1 MIGRII
7 LTKKLI
13 IVIVSIFFI
22 SNVSFAVDEG
32 TVQSGAAFNFAA
44 AKKKTPG
51 DDCNKFVRKKRWK
64 IGKNLK
70 KNGQSFY
77 ISVGSAA
84 MDQVW
89 GEAGFIDSRQNA
101 YEKAMLNAKQKIAE
115 KFGTQIKR
123 DLVYSLASGKF
134 ANPAL
139 QKKLDNEQKN
149 EGKSLTD
156 TRDMNSAFAKG
167 MELLNRK
174 LDEELKKTDPPKPV
188 KTKKEAIKKAE
199 ELIAR
204 TTNFSDAIETVAQT
218 NLYGII
224 RVFISENGGK
234 GKQSSRCVV
243 ALYSDNTQKI
253 ADAIKLNDSS
263 MFPDGKRG
271 KNIYDIVG
279 DPDTNEGLSKLFASF
294 GVITKRDD
302 KGDWNVIAYG
312 QSEIMGDDEQALQ
325 IAIGEARKMAQG
337 AIRTYVGESVAAKG
351 ILEKSENYKAL
362 VNNKKKVTNQKSFSE
377 EVTSASK
384 ELKITGFE
392 DVFNWS
398 LEATPGANIGVA
410 GTVIKLSFSTMNEG
424 NEEKDKMNNRPTGNS
439 SNGSDRGGKSLSKS
453 NDVDYSKSTG
463 TRSTSG
469 GDTKEDD
476 F

>member
-1 MIGRII
+1 M
-7 LTKKLI
+7 
-13 IVIVSIFFI
+13 
-22 SNVSFAVDEG
+22 
-32 TVQSGAAFNFAA
+32 
-44 AKKKTPG
+44 
-51 DDCNKFVRKKRWK
+51 
-64 IGKNLK
+64 
-70 KNGQSFY
+70 
-77 ISVGSAA
+77 
-84 MDQVW
+84 
-89 GEAGFIDSRQNA
+89 
-101 YEKAMLNAKQKIAE
+101 
-115 KFGTQIKR
+115 
-123 DLVYSLASGKF
+123 
-134 ANPAL
+134 
-139 QKKLDNEQKN
+139 
-149 EGKSLTD
+149 
-156 TRDMNSAFAKG
+156 
-167 MELLNRK
+167 
-174 LDEELKKTDPPKPV
+174 
-188 KTKKEAIKKAE
+188 
-199 ELIAR
+199 IAR
-204 TTNFSDAIETVAQT
+204 TSNFSDAIETVAQT

-384 ELKITGFE
+384 GLKITGFE

-424 NEEKDKMNNRPTGNS
+424 NEEKDKMNNRPTSNS
-439 SNGSDRGGKSLSKS
+439 SNGSDSDGKSLSKS

>member
-1 MIGRII
+1 MK
-7 LTKKLI
+7 LTPHLSGENDITALDKTYVVKPANEGSSFGI
-13 IVIVSIFFI
+13 TIVRPE
-22 SNVSFAVDEG
+22 NG
-32 TVQSGAAFNFAA
+32 T
-44 AKKKTPG
+44 
-51 DDCNKFVRKKRWK
+51 
-64 IGKNLK
+64 L
-70 KNGQSFY
+70 
-77 ISVGSAA
+77 
-84 MDQVW
+84 
-89 GEAGFIDSRQNA
+89 
-101 YEKAMLNAKQKIAE
+101 EKAMLDAKKKIAE

-139 QKKLDNEQKN
+139 QKKLDDEQKN

-188 KTKKEAIKKAE
+188 KTKKDALKKAE

-204 TTNFSDAIETVAQT
+204 TSNFSE
-218 NLYGII
+218 
-224 RVFISENGGK
+224 
-234 GKQSSRCVV
+234 QSSRCVV

-312 QSEIMGDDEQALQ
+312 QSEIMGDDEQALL

-351 ILEKSENYKAL
+351 ILE
-362 VNNKKKVTNQKSFSE
+362 
-377 EVTSASK
+377 
-384 ELKITGFE
+384 
-392 DVFNWS
+392 
-398 LEATPGANIGVA
+398 
-410 GTVIKLSFSTMNEG
+410 
-424 NEEKDKMNNRPTGNS
+424 
-439 SNGSDRGGKSLSKS
+439 
-453 NDVDYSKSTG
+453 
-463 TRSTSG
+463 
-469 GDTKEDD
+469 
-476 F
+476 